1 MIQDSLMCGITN
13 CCYKHRPLVDAVTLL
28 HVEMLKTL
36 DTPAVVD
43 AKAGYWSKTTIFPQL
58 GGPRRNI
65 ATFGK
70 KNTEWQGYLT
80 VKKS

>member
-1 MIQDSLMCGITN
+1 
-13 CCYKHRPLVDAVTLL
+13 
-28 HVEMLKTL
+28 MLKTL